1 MKLSDRGFTP
11 LQINNSSSID
21 YGNASHGITKKKRF
35 LSVTGFTLIEVMLA
49 AAILAIVVCGI
60 LATYISCFEL
70 ISTSRNF
77 TFAVNAAQ
85 RKIEEI
91 RDYNFSQIYP
101 DYNNQSFAVDE
112 ISAGS
117 RGVVYVD
124 DSNPDLLEVTI
135 SVCWR
140 QRENRII
147 GEDRNLDG
155 ILGAGEDLNGN
166 NIIDS
171 PVQLVTLIAER

>member
-1 MKLSDRGFTP
+1 MRLSDR
-11 LQINNSSSID
+11 
-21 YGNASHGITKKKRF
+21 
-35 LSVTGFTLIEVMLA
+35 GFTLIEVMIA
-49 AAILAIVVCGI
+49 AAILAVVICGI

-91 RDYNFSQIYP
+91 RDYNFSQIYS
-101 DYNNQSFAVDE
+101 DYNNQSFTVDE
-112 ISAGS
+112 MSVGDS
-117 RGVVYVD
+117 RGIVYVD
-124 DSNPDLLEVTI
+124 ELTPELLEVTI

-140 QRENRII
+140 QRQNRII

-155 ILGAGEDLNGN
+155 ALGPGEDANGN
-166 NIIDS
+166 NMIDS
-171 PVQLVTLIAER
+171 PVQLVTLITAR